1 MPKWLNAGIKE
12 EKKGQ
17 KNKKQKRKENLQR
30 RKTANEHIIN
40 KSLCQSLFLP
50 SSIQAVNSVNTST
63 SIIEQWF
70 RTIQKTWS

>member
-40 KSLCQSLFLP
+40 RSLCQSLFLP

>member
-17 KNKKQKRKENLQR
+17 KNKKRKRKENLQR